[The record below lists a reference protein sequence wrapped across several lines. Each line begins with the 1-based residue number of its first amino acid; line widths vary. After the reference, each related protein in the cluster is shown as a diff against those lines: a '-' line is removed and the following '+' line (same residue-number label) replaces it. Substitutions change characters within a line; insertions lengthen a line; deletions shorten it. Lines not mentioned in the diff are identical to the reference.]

1 MSTYC
6 QELNGDIKFC
16 VILDREVFKFYN
28 YLIQNNPIIFFNFD
42 NPEKE
47 IEHQYQIFACLEI
60 INYKAKEKKDSNG
73 YYTGLLMP
81 LFDMEKDLGVYGYI
95 GNNEIKVLLIKN
107 LETNDDSK
115 KEIQK
120 IMTNIHNNYSNMIMN
135 PFFNKKLLQEDI
147 KNSLKDKFINDVIN
161 NIKSLKV
168 KK

>member
-1 MSTYC
+1 
-6 QELNGDIKFC
+6 
-16 VILDREVFKFYN
+16 
-28 YLIQNNPIIFFNFD
+28 
-42 NPEKE
+42 
-47 IEHQYQIFACLEI
+47 LEI

-107 LETNDDSK
+107 LEANDDSK

>member
-1 MSTYC
+1 
-6 QELNGDIKFC
+6 
-16 VILDREVFKFYN
+16 
-28 YLIQNNPIIFFNFD
+28 
-42 NPEKE
+42 
-47 IEHQYQIFACLEI
+47 LEI

>member
-1 MSTYC
+1 M
-6 QELNGDIKFC
+6 
-16 VILDREVFKFYN
+16 
-28 YLIQNNPIIFFNFD
+28 
-42 NPEKE
+42 
-47 IEHQYQIFACLEI
+47 EI

>member
-1 MSTYC
+1 
-6 QELNGDIKFC
+6 
-16 VILDREVFKFYN
+16 
-28 YLIQNNPIIFFNFD
+28 
-42 NPEKE
+42 
-47 IEHQYQIFACLEI
+47 
-60 INYKAKEKKDSNG
+60 
-73 YYTGLLMP
+73 
-81 LFDMEKDLGVYGYI
+81 MEKDLGVYGYI

-120 IMTNIHNNYSNMIMN
+120 IMTNIHNNYSDMIMN

>member
-1 MSTYC
+1 M
-6 QELNGDIKFC
+6 
-16 VILDREVFKFYN
+16 
-28 YLIQNNPIIFFNFD
+28 
-42 NPEKE
+42 
-47 IEHQYQIFACLEI
+47 EI

-107 LETNDDSK
+107 LEANDDSK

>member
-1 MSTYC
+1 M
-6 QELNGDIKFC
+6 
-16 VILDREVFKFYN
+16 
-28 YLIQNNPIIFFNFD
+28 
-42 NPEKE
+42 
-47 IEHQYQIFACLEI
+47 EI

-107 LETNDDSK
+107 LENNDDSK